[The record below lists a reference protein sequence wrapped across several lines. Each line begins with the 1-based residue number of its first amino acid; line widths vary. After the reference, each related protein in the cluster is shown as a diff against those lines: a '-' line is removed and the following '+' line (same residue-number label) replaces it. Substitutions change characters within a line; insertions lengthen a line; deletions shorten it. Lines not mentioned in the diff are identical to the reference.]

1 MAMMTK
7 KYVLEQIG
15 LKLSVELKPYG
26 FRFIKSKNH
35 IIKQIKSGFD
45 LIEYRIIDYTPIFLI
60 ELALAIRLNTVED
73 IVNRFL
79 GEEIMNPQGKPS
91 TLTSGISFHF
101 LMDNYS
107 DIKVGNEEELNDV
120 ISEYIIGI
128 KARGLQYFDEYNN
141 LFNANK
147 LKKESILNDTTG
159 MSYML
164 RNLMQSLVLMKLCN
178 DPDLEV
184 LYPKYLEYYV
194 PISGQEIAGRKAIVD
209 LFEYLKKM

>member
-1 MAMMTK
+1 MMTK

-15 LKLSVELKPYG
+15 LKLSEELKPYG

-194 PISGQEIAGRKAIVD
+194 PISGQEITGRKAIVD